1 MDQLDRSQEPEA
13 KGQSSND
20 DANTLGLDEVI
31 GALSRDLKRAQR
43 DAAEEGAFG
52 LYLSEAIVELQF
64 TVERTRT
71 NEGKAGVNFKV
82 FGVGFGADGSIG
94 SGSSDERMQ
103 RITLTL
109 VPGHQVARDHPE
121 GLRELVFAPPG
132 SVPGPIAVV
141 GENREGYE
149 G

>member
-1 MDQLDRSQEPEA
+1 MTTTLTPAERAEINRNNA
-13 KGQSSND
+13 KKSTGP
-20 DANTLGLDEVI
+20 
-31 GALSRDLKRAQR
+31 
-43 DAAEEGAFG
+43 
-52 LYLSEAIVELQF
+52 
-64 TVERTRT
+64 RT

-94 SGSSDERMQ
+94 SGSSDERVQ
-103 RITLTL
+103 RISLTL
-109 VPGHQVARDHPE
+109 VPGHRVAKDHPE

-141 GENREGYE
+141 GENRVGYE